1 MYQYF
6 TEKEFNAIGCSLS
19 DMNEDFMRKLDKIRK
34 ICNFP
39 FYINSAYR
47 SKESELKKGRNG
59 KSSHCKGVAVDI
71 KALKDS
77 EKYMIVQT
85 AMSQGITRI
94 GIAKNYIHL
103 DADKEKNQNVIWTY

>member
-19 DMNEDFMRKLDKIRK
+19 DMDEDFMQKLDRIRK

-39 FYINSAYR
+39 FHINSAYR

-59 KSSHCKGVAVDI
+59 LSSHCKGVAVDI

-77 EKYMIVQT
+77 EKYLIVQT